1 MKKLLLLVCLFS
13 LLGCQQ
19 TADQPAFPQGTWL
32 DLSYDYSSE
41 TIYWP
46 TSEPFRFDT
55 VFAGHTEAG
64 FYYTAYKFCSAEHG
78 GTHMDAPIH
87 FSEGKK
93 SVDQLPIEQLV
104 GPAVVIDVSEA
115 ALKNRDY
122 LVSTEDIKLWE
133 SSNDRLA
140 DGQIVLLKTGYG
152 QFWPDAEKY
161 MGTAERGAE
170 AVAKLHFPGLDPAAA
185 KWLVENR
192 NIKMIGLD
200 TPSIDYGQSTLY
212 ESHQILFEANI
223 PALENVANL
232 DKLPKTGAFVIALP
246 MKIKDG
252 SGAPVRIAAW
262 IPKTNSE

>member
-1 MKKLLLLVCLFS
+1 MKKTLLIVSALICF
-13 LLGCQQ
+13 GCQQ
-19 TADQPAFPQGTWL
+19 AADQPAFPDGTWL

-64 FYYTAYKFCSAEHG
+64 FYYTAYQFCSAEHG

-104 GPAVVIDVSEA
+104 GPAVVIDVSTR
-115 ALKNRDY
+115 ALRNPDY
-122 LVSTEDIKLWE
+122 LVSVDDIRLWE
-133 SSNDRLA
+133 SSHGKLA

-161 MGTAERGAE
+161 MGTAERGPE
-170 AVAKLHFPGLDPAAA
+170 AVAKLHFPGLAPAAA
-185 KWLVENR
+185 TWLVENR
-192 NIKMIGLD
+192 NIRMIGLD

-223 PALENVANL
+223 SALENVANL
-232 DKLPKTGAFVIALP
+232 DKLPLQGAYVIALP

-252 SGAPVRIAAW
+252 SGGPVRIAAW
-262 IPKTNSE
+262 IPPGNE